1 MNIEQI
7 KALIDKID
15 NNWQSL
21 DRNISRIYGEALDN
35 AGVTCQENKEQVHN
49 GDYYSDEFY
58 FHFLGSLETILAC
71 SDSVTEE
78 GRKFFEQEGV
88 KY

>member
-15 NNWQSL
+15 DNWQQF
-21 DRNISRIYGEALDN
+21 DRNVSHIHGEALDN
-35 AGVTCQENKEQVHN
+35 AAASCKENKEEIHN
-49 GDYYSDEFY
+49 GAHYSDDFY
-58 FHFLGSLETILAC
+58 FHYFGSLETILAC
-71 SDSVTEE
+71 CDFVTQE
-78 GRKFFEQEGV
+78 GRKFFEEEGV

>member
-7 KALIDKID
+7 KALMDKID

-21 DRNISRIYGEALDN
+21 DRNVSHIYGEALDN
-35 AGVTCQENKEQVHN
+35 AGATCQENKEPVHN
-49 GDYYSDEFY
+49 GAYYSDEFY
-58 FHFLGSLETILAC
+58 FYFLGSLETILAC
-71 SDSVTEE
+71 SDWVTEE
-78 GRKFFEQEGV
+78 GRKFFEEEGV

>member
-7 KALIDKID
+7 KTLIDNID
-15 NNWQSL
+15 NNWQSF
-21 DRNISRIYGEALDN
+21 DRNVSRIHGEALDN
-35 AGVTCQENKEQVHN
+35 AAESCKENKEPIHN
-49 GDYYSDEFY
+49 GAYYSDEFY
-58 FHFLGSLETILAC
+58 FHYEGSLETILAC
-71 SDSVTEE
+71 SDSVTEA